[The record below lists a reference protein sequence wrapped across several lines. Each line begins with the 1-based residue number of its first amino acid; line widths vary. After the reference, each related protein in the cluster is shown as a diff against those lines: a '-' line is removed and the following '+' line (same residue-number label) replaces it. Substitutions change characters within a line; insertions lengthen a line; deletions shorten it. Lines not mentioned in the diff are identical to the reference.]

1 MDPAAAIPPIDGL
14 TPELISLL
22 FESRDAFVATKYFAG
37 AAVRF
42 LSLIL
47 LLTSGPLDAAAGLVC
62 VMYDHMLTM
71 DTEVSVIWRAECPM
85 VTRLVYLMNRY
96 VMEGMLIIVAYGE

>member
-1 MDPAAAIPPIDGL
+1 
-14 TPELISLL
+14 
-22 FESRDAFVATKYFAG
+22 
-37 AAVRF
+37 
-42 LSLIL
+42 
-47 LLTSGPLDAAAGLVC
+47 
-62 VMYDHMLTM
+62 MYDHMLTM